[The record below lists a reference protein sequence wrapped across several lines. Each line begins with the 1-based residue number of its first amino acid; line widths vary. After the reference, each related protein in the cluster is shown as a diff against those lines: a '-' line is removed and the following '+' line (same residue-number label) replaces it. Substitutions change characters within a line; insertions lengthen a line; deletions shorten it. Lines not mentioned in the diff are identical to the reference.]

1 MFLPTLF
8 FPSYIPPAFRV
19 SFLGAS
25 EAARDLRVSRRLL
38 TGTQRLN
45 FRCNWLTAITFH
57 QFGWESLSIKYLRV
71 ARRSLYM
78 DRDLGSFLLFHYTR
92 RAPSYRFFV
101 FFAFY
106 RSSIVNNSY
115 SFLERTY
122 FTSFPENHLTKPY
135 AAKISKASNKNFL
148 HIIYINFLMSVIV

>member
-57 QFGWESLSIKYLRV
+57 SLDERAFLSNICESQGDPYIWIEISAV
-71 ARRSLYM
+71 FF
-78 DRDLGSFLLFHYTR
+78 SFIIPDGHQVIDFL
-92 RAPSYRFFV
+92 

-106 RSSIVNNSY
+106 RSSTVNNSY
-115 SFLERTY
+115 SFSERTY
-122 FTSFPENHLTKPY
+122 FTSFPEPF
-135 AAKISKASNKNFL
+135 NKTLCCNDFKS
-148 HIIYINFLMSVIV
+148 F